1 MKTDLASSIGVAI
14 AGAVIAYL
22 LCNLIVVTPM
32 KEANEWFT
40 VKSVDSSFSTDLSEP
55 NVGIFNY
62 KALNPTVE
70 VYVGNCE
77 EYNAVGECVDTNTEI
92 IEEDVIEETTNE
104 SSTNTESNTTPESR
118 DTNQG
123 NG

>member
-1 MKTDLASSIGVAI
+1 MRLHSGISQTA
-14 AGAVIAYL
+14 
-22 LCNLIVVTPM
+22 
-32 KEANEWFT
+32 
-40 VKSVDSSFSTDLSEP
+40 EP

-92 IEEDVIEETTNE
+92 IEEDVIEEEIETPNE
-104 SSTNTESNTTPESR
+104 EVTDQTL
-118 DTNQG
+118 NQEIVE
-123 NG
+123 